1 MGEEDGRISTEIWR
15 TNMPLENHYSVY
27 CLTSFL
33 CSSRRLNRDYGC
45 LVWLSVDLSVVVV
58 TDAFKSQTENI
69 RQVKDGRLRWGGV
82 GFHNE

>member
-1 MGEEDGRISTEIWR
+1 
-15 TNMPLENHYSVY
+15 MPLQNHYSVY
-27 CLTSFL
+27 CLASFL
-33 CSSRRLNRDYGC
+33 CKNRRLNRDYGC